1 MELLQL
7 KYFCEIA
14 KQENITKA
22 AGSLHVSQPSLSRTL
37 SSLEAELG
45 VSLFDRTG
53 KYIRLNHHGRQ
64 YYEKIQEGLRLI
76 DDAGLALKD
85 SLNEPCGHINVLVL
99 AASNVVPDLFIHFY
113 KAYPNITLNLK
124 QQSTHNILQAG
135 DFDFAISAT
144 PADYTGLTNIKL
156 MTEDLVLAVH
166 VNHPL
171 AKEREIE
178 LIDAAPYNFVTY
190 SVGPS
195 IRTLSDS
202 LWLQAG
208 FKPKIIL
215 ESDSPSTY
223 KLFIQSQMGI
233 ALLPYQTQRS
243 LFSPMVIPIRIKYPA
258 CNRVINLSYP
268 KNHYINRAGQLFI
281 DFCVDFFAKIASNN
295 HIL

>member
-7 KYFCEIA
+7 RYFCEIA

-22 AGSLHVSQPSLSRTL
+22 AASLHVSQPSLSRTL
-37 SSLEAELG
+37 STMEAELG
-45 VSLFDRTG
+45 VPLFDRTG
-53 KYIRLNHHGRQ
+53 KYIRLNHHGRL
-64 YYEKIQEGLRLI
+64 YYEKIQQGLSII
-76 DDAGLALKD
+76 DNASLELKD
-85 SLNEPCGHINVLVL
+85 SLKEPSGHINVIVL

-113 KAYPNITLNLK
+113 KKYPNITLNLK
-124 QQSTHNILQAG
+124 QQSSHNILQVG

-156 MTEDLVLAVH
+156 MSEDLVLAVH
-166 VNHPL
+166 ADHPL
-171 AKEREIE
+171 AKEREID
-178 LIDAAPYNFVTY
+178 LIEAAPYDFVTY
-190 SVGPS
+190 SAGPS

-208 FKPKIIL
+208 YKPKIIL

-243 LFSPMVIPIRIKYPA
+243 LFSPLVVPIRIKYPVS
-258 CNRVINLSYP
+258 NRVIYLSYP
-268 KNHYINRAGQLFI
+268 KDHYINRAGQLFI
-281 DFCVDFFAKIASNN
+281 DFCVNFFDKISSADPF
-295 HIL
+295 I